1 MLYARCSAETAIINL
16 MVFLIHVVLRSG
28 AEIVIFVNTNRYIY
42 IFLRSKHDWMSDAA
56 AKLVIFIQ
64 DNMSLNKIGT
74 TESMCLMDYY
84 VCIISFYWSTRITT
98 DFTIT
103 FVARPT
109 DLKNILIS
117 QTLSISYNC

>member
-42 IFLRSKHDWMSDAA
+42 IFLRSKHYWMSDAA

-64 DNMSLNKIGT
+64 DNMSLNKT
-74 TESMCLMDYY
+74 LHNREHVSDRFLCMDHFFLLVHKDYQRFHY
-84 VCIISFYWSTRITT
+84 NVCSSTH
-98 DFTIT
+98 
-103 FVARPT
+103 
-109 DLKNILIS
+109 
-117 QTLSISYNC
+117 

>member
-1 MLYARCSAETAIINL
+1 

-64 DNMSLNKIGT
+64 DNMNLNKNWHNREHVSDGLLC
-74 TESMCLMDYY
+74 MHHFFLLFHQDYHRFHY
-84 VCIISFYWSTRITT
+84 NVCSST
-98 DFTIT
+98 D
-103 FVARPT
+103 
-109 DLKNILIS
+109 
-117 QTLSISYNC
+117 

>member
-56 AKLVIFIQ
+56 AMLVIFIQ
-64 DNMSLNKIGT
+64 DNMSLNKT
-74 TESMCLMDYY
+74 WHNREHVSDRLLCMDHFFLL
-84 VCIISFYWSTRITT
+84 VH
-98 DFTIT
+98 
-103 FVARPT
+103 
-109 DLKNILIS
+109 
-117 QTLSISYNC
+117 